1 MITKK
6 NTANLFYSFLL
17 VYLLLWTLIPAITN
31 KNLPLD
37 TIEAL
42 AWGSNLD
49 WGFNKHPPFSAFAVE
64 VFYNFFGNQ
73 DWAYYLLSQIFVLT
87 AFILVFKLARDFF
100 TNIHLAF
107 FSVLPLEGIFF
118 YNFTTPEFN
127 VNVSQM
133 PFWALSIFFTWRC
146 IKYDKLIDYILLGI
160 FIGIGILTK
169 YLFLYL
175 VLGIKLFFI
184 YNFYKKK
191 IKSYNLLISG
201 PVALLII
208 FPHLIWLAQNDFITL
223 TYGFQRT
230 GGIGNY
236 LDHLLFPSFFILKQ
250 FIILIPFL
258 IMVFFLVKKFKFKKI
273 KFNEKMIFLI
283 FTCLF
288 PIFLMIL
295 TSIIIG
301 AKLRTMW
308 MTPFY
313 LFLGLLF
320 MEIYKDKI
328 NLKNLKKF
336 YICFLFFFLLSP
348 VLYLTVSLYDDTKRT
363 DYEGKEIARLVQN
376 KWDENFRNKIKV
388 VVGDEWYA
396 GNLSYHLSSR
406 PKWIIDLKEKKE
418 DLKSDEGVIYTGNP
432 KVLKRICP
440 GVYGTIRPVGYCMI
454 GIR

>member
-1 MITKK
+1 
-6 NTANLFYSFLL
+6 
-17 VYLLLWTLIPAITN
+17 
-31 KNLPLD
+31 
-37 TIEAL
+37 
-42 AWGSNLD
+42 
-49 WGFNKHPPFSAFAVE
+49 
-64 VFYNFFGNQ
+64 
-73 DWAYYLLSQIFVLT
+73 
-87 AFILVFKLARDFF
+87 
-100 TNIHLAF
+100 
-107 FSVLPLEGIFF
+107 
-118 YNFTTPEFN
+118 
-127 VNVSQM
+127 
-133 PFWALSIFFTWRC
+133 
-146 IKYDKLIDYILLGI
+146 
-160 FIGIGILTK
+160 
-169 YLFLYL
+169 
-175 VLGIKLFFI
+175 
-184 YNFYKKK
+184 
-191 IKSYNLLISG
+191 
-201 PVALLII
+201 
-208 FPHLIWLAQNDFITL
+208 
-223 TYGFQRT
+223 
-230 GGIGNY
+230 
-236 LDHLLFPSFFILKQ
+236 
-250 FIILIPFL
+250 
-258 IMVFFLVKKFKFKKI
+258 MVFFLVKKFKFKKI